1 MVLDGCPGCETP
13 TAVDH
18 SHQFMNWWGNAT
30 TTWQID
36 GVGFTKLDDA
46 IAHVSQL
53 YGCDQRE
60 ADAYVRRIKK
70 LIN

>member
-1 MVLDGCPGCETP
+1 
-13 TAVDH
+13 
-18 SHQFMNWWGNAT
+18 MNWWGNAT